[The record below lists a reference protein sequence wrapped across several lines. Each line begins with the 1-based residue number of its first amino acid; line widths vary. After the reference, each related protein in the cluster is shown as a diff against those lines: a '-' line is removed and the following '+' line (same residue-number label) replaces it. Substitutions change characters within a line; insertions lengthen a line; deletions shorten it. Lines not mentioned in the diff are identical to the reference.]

1 MNKKLLIINLKS
13 GLCNQLVCIV
23 KCLILASNSNR
34 NIYFNNFQIDYKNL
48 DELIPIEYVINLDKL
63 QYYSDKFNL
72 DVKILKHID
81 KNINDKIIKIEK
93 GDNNQDIYFIKNF
106 IKLIEDNSEIEFLN
120 IEAPISAD
128 IPKKYNKIFQN
139 ISINIPFS
147 EKFIEYSNKIKSK
160 FKLDYYLCIHLRLEN
175 DAIKHMI
182 DLTKNNNFNKFNNIY
197 KFVYEKELEL
207 IKHWNVRK
215 YICTSLGLYDNINNE
230 YYKSL
235 KKEYNLID
243 KNDVIQELEF
253 NLNGKSCRELYGIL
267 DFIVAKDSNYFIGCD
282 WSSFSLLIYNNH
294 VFKNK
299 KTKLLNLWK
308 SCIK

>member
-128 IPKKYNKIFQN
+128 IPKKYNKIF
-139 ISINIPFS
+139 
-147 EKFIEYSNKIKSK
+147 
-160 FKLDYYLCIHLRLEN
+160 
-175 DAIKHMI
+175 
-182 DLTKNNNFNKFNNIY
+182 
-197 KFVYEKELEL
+197 
-207 IKHWNVRK
+207 
-215 YICTSLGLYDNINNE
+215 
-230 YYKSL
+230 
-235 KKEYNLID
+235 
-243 KNDVIQELEF
+243 
-253 NLNGKSCRELYGIL
+253 
-267 DFIVAKDSNYFIGCD
+267 
-282 WSSFSLLIYNNH
+282 
-294 VFKNK
+294 
-299 KTKLLNLWK
+299 
-308 SCIK
+308 